1 MRASPSRWTTVLLL
15 TPLLGALSSTSG
27 CFDPS
32 FDNPTQP
39 PRPGGPGGGS
49 PPDLGSS
56 ESTLAIE
63 CGALPDPP
71 AGQRCAATPAKNGK
85 KGVLLRGAVL
95 LPDRVLHGGEVLVD
109 EQGKIA
115 CAACDCHSDGA
126 LAALAADSARITC
139 RDGVISPG
147 LINSHDHLAFT
158 KAEPGTH
165 PTHRYDHRHEWRLG
179 VSGDPNRPAINVPGG
194 ANTAAMQWG
203 ELRQV
208 MAGTT
213 SLVGSNQVKGLL
225 RNIDNDSQEGLGQ
238 KPVEYETFPL
248 GDSSGTRLAK
258 GCGYPSLPSP
268 AKLAS
273 VDSYAPHIAEG
284 INDEARNEL
293 LCLSSN
299 AFWGQSI
306 VDRRTAMI
314 HGVGVT
320 VQDARLL
327 AARKAAVIWSPRSNV
342 SLYGNTAPAP
352 MLDRAGV
359 LLALGTDWTASGSM
373 NMLRELACAAD
384 LNQNQ
389 FGRYFSSEA
398 LWRMATL
405 NGALATAT
413 ADVIGQLVEGYV
425 ADVSIFI
432 GQPKAGRRDHAAV
445 VRAGVE
451 DVALVLRGGRPLY
464 GDAAVLESLGA
475 DDGGMCE
482 ALDVCGVRKRAC
494 VQRETGKKL
503 ADLETS
509 AGKPLYTLFACGT
522 PPKEPTCVPSRTGE
536 FSGVPTGED
545 ADGDGIPSGVDN
557 CPTIFNPV
565 RPLDHGRQPDSDG
578 DGVGDACDPCPLA
591 RNAKDATT
599 CSRPDPA
606 DEDGDGIPNATDNC
620 PQAANPDQRDADL
633 DGQGDLCDACPQS
646 ANPMAAACPF
656 TVKELRDPARG
667 MRPPEGTH
675 VKIRDL
681 LVLGLRTKKGFGFHA
696 RDLSGGSDFAGILVF
711 LGGSAPPKATDGT
724 PLQVGHIVSVTGTF
738 TVFTQQD
745 ELDDVT
751 EVKITGMDPTA
762 VQPIDIATREL
773 LPGQGSPAE
782 RLENLLVRVR
792 NVTMR
797 AQVDPAKDDDL
808 YITDD
813 MTELCAG
820 PTAPCTRM
828 GDYLLDGDVRDG
840 KPAFTRDAKLSAVQG
855 IVSGFSNL
863 YTLEPRETAD
873 IVP

>member
-1 MRASPSRWTTVLLL
+1 
-15 TPLLGALSSTSG
+15 
-27 CFDPS
+27 
-32 FDNPTQP
+32 
-39 PRPGGPGGGS
+39 
-49 PPDLGSS
+49 
-56 ESTLAIE
+56 
-63 CGALPDPP
+63 
-71 AGQRCAATPAKNGK
+71 
-85 KGVLLRGAVL
+85 
-95 LPDRVLHGGEVLVD
+95 
-109 EQGKIA
+109 
-115 CAACDCHSDGA
+115 
-126 LAALAADSARITC
+126 
-139 RDGVISPG
+139 
-147 LINSHDHLAFT
+147 
-158 KAEPGTH
+158 
-165 PTHRYDHRHEWRLG
+165 
-179 VSGDPNRPAINVPGG
+179 
-194 ANTAAMQWG
+194 
-203 ELRQV
+203 
-208 MAGTT
+208 
-213 SLVGSNQVKGLL
+213 
-225 RNIDNDSQEGLGQ
+225 
-238 KPVEYETFPL
+238 
-248 GDSSGTRLAK
+248 
-258 GCGYPSLPSP
+258 
-268 AKLAS
+268 
-273 VDSYAPHIAEG
+273 
-284 INDEARNEL
+284 
-293 LCLSSN
+293 
-299 AFWGQSI
+299 
-306 VDRRTAMI
+306 MI
-314 HGVGVT
+314 HGVGMT

-327 AARKAAVIWSPRSNV
+327 AARQASVIWSPRSNV

-413 ADVIGQLVEGYV
+413 ADVIGQLVSGYV
-425 ADVSIFI
+425 ADIAVFI

-464 GDAAVLESLGA
+464 GDAAVLEALGA
-475 DDGGMCE
+475 DDSGMCE
-482 ALDVCGVRKRAC
+482 ALDVCGVKKRAC

-522 PPKEPTCVPSRTGE
+522 PPKEPTCVPSRAGE

-545 ADGDGIPSGVDN
+545 GDGDGIPSGVDN
-557 CPTIFNPV
+557 CPTIFNPI

-591 RNAKDATT
+591 KNTTT

-606 DEDGDGIPNATDNC
+606 DEDGDGIPNTTDNC
-620 PQAANPDQRDADL
+620 PQAANADQRDTDL

-656 TVKELRDPARG
+656 SVKELRDPARG
-667 MRPPEGTH
+667 LRPPVGTH
-675 VKIRDL
+675 VKVKDL

-696 RDLSGGSDFAGILVF
+696 RDLNGSPDYAGILVF
-711 LGGSAPPKATDGT
+711 LGGTAPPKATDGT

-762 VQPIDIATREL
+762 VQPVDIATREL
-773 LPGQGSPAE
+773 LPGQSSPAE

-792 NVTMR
+792 SVTMR

-813 MTELCAG
+813 MAEMCAS
-820 PTAPCTRM
+820 PTAPCTRL
-828 GDYLLDGDVRDG
+828 GDFLLDGDVRDG
-840 KPAFTRDAKLSAVQG
+840 KPAFLRDGKLSAVQG

-873 IVP
+873 ITP